1 MEVLLTII
9 NDWQSSTFVR
19 KSSILNF
26 ALSFRSTLSTILTII
41 ENKPTKASI
50 SNSTRENQK
59 IVLTVNY
66 AVSFITSQDKL
77 MQFIMNQI
85 IELYNNCFD
94 TLFLGKQDSISQGRF
109 LDDYCEFIEHDVQ
122 QESQYI
128 SCVRPISFSQLML
141 RDFPT
146 VSW

>member
-94 TLFLGKQDSISQGRF
+94 TLFLGKQDSIKDSSMITASLLNMMYNRK
-109 LDDYCEFIEHDVQ
+109 V
-122 QESQYI
+122 SI
-128 SCVRPISFSQLML
+128 SV
-141 RDFPT
+141 
-146 VSW
+146 VSDQFHLVN